1 MRLRHVEVFH
11 AIMQVGTIKGA
22 ASTLGTSQSR
32 VISVLQH
39 FELQLGWSLFERQGG
54 KLQPTP
60 EARRLFRDTAPV
72 VNQINVVRRV
82 AAAFSDRSVTTVRV
96 VATPSVASALLPA
109 AISRW
114 HARLPGLR
122 CAVATQ
128 HTSDIVTRLLLGEA
142 DLGLSLQN
150 PRHAG
155 ILARVLAAQPM
166 MAVAPPGTWTRAECR
181 TPLALAELGAMGY
194 QVICLAAGDPLG
206 ALVHNALDAHDIRTS
221 SVTVAH
227 THQLA
232 AALVAAGHGVA
243 LLDPFTAAA
252 APSPVQIRPC
262 IPALPVELFLLSPK
276 ELQLSAAASALAAE
290 VSSVAREG
298 ATATESA
305 A

>member
-39 FELQLGWSLFERQGG
+39 CELQLGWSLFERQGG

-60 EARRLFRDTAPV
+60 EARRLFRATLPV

-96 VATPSVASALLPA
+96 VATPSVAGALLPG

-114 HARLPGLR
+114 HARFPGLR

-150 PRHAG
+150 PPHTG
-155 ILARVLAAQPM
+155 IVAQVLAAQPM

-181 TPLALAELGAMGY
+181 TPLPLAELGAMGY
-194 QVICLAAGDPLG
+194 PVICLAAGDPLG
-206 ALVHNALDAHDIRTS
+206 ALVHNALDAHEIRTA

-232 AALVAAGHGVA
+232 AGLVAAGHGVA

-252 APSPVQIRPC
+252 APSPVQIRAC

-276 ELQLSAAASALAAE
+276 DRQLSDAASALADE
-290 VSSVAREG
+290 VSSVARE
-298 ATATESA
+298 AMESA